1 MRGDLPYAAGRVSG
15 AAGASALAAP
25 QLLVGVRR
33 SLGFSLDELAGRLGI
48 LPMLAAAFEQGR
60 LESLPPWPQTADI
73 VQRWIGL
80 AGIDPAPALSEF
92 RNAMASARP
101 SQTDR
106 AIADGLVALAARSR
120 GVGRGVGEAVDPA
133 PMREAARIARDD
145 TEARIAA
152 VARVL
157 GRQAQPA
164 PSAQAAPMTPSQTAH
179 EPPFD
184 GSSTSSSR
192 VAHWRD
198 RWRRGWPKAGSG
210 ADAMPTAE
218 SARGGGRPWRRA
230 AGAALLLFMLGG
242 AAFNTSVRA
251 AAVSALPEPAGRA
264 VRSFSDFLAEYF
276 APVREGHRWIDV
288 ADPRSRRGDK
298 LRVHTRLD

>member
-1 MRGDLPYAAGRVSG
+1 MPG
-15 AAGASALAAP
+15 LAAP

-33 SLGFSLDELAGRLGI
+33 SLGLSLDELAGRLGI

-101 SQTDR
+101 SRTDR
-106 AIADGLVALAARSR
+106 DIADGLVALAARSR
-120 GVGRGVGEAVDPA
+120 GAGGPVDPA
-133 PMREAARIARDD
+133 PTREAARIARDD

-179 EPPFD
+179 EPPVD

-192 VAHWRD
+192 LAHWRD

-210 ADAMPTAE
+210 ADALPAAE
-218 SARGGGRPWRRA
+218 STRGGGRPWRLA
-230 AGAALLLFMLGG
+230 ASAALLLFMLGG

>member
-15 AAGASALAAP
+15 VAGASALAAP

-33 SLGFSLDELAGRLGI
+33 SLGLSLDELAGRLGI
-48 LPMLAAAFEQGR
+48 LPILAAAFEQGR

-101 SQTDR
+101 SRTDR
-106 AIADGLVALAARSR
+106 AIADGPVVLAARSR
-120 GVGRGVGEAVDPA
+120 SVGEPVDPA
-133 PMREAARIARDD
+133 PTREAARIARDD

-157 GRQAQPA
+157 GRQAQSA
-164 PSAQAAPMTPSQTAH
+164 PSSQAAPMTPSQTAH
-179 EPPFD
+179 EPPVD
-184 GSSTSSSR
+184 GSATTASR

-210 ADAMPTAE
+210 AEALPAAE
-218 SARGGGRPWRRA
+218 SLRGGGRPWRLA
-230 AGAALLLFMLGG
+230 TGAALLLFMLGG